1 MNAYYNYKLPP
12 AGSTEADIEEYRQAF
27 ESFAGEEFY
36 KFCLTITS
44 PSQLP
49 EFEAY
54 RGYRFFERDT
64 LAIKKKKEEL
74 YNTYD
79 FKYRQ
84 DTNILTDF
92 CHNIKEGLKDAIR
105 EAHKGLTPDNVPLYL
120 SEDSFSTLDIVEEEG
135 SEISL
140 TNILN
145 NYTKMFNKYK
155 ERTLE
160 LQDFVVE
167 NFLKNSNTDDITLAQ
182 VYTKD
187 LIARQ
192 DKAIK
197 AWLLDPTSDID
208 AITGF
213 IQGKGK
219 SLQNAFWYGF
229 KDSKEVI

>member
-1 MNAYYNYKLPP
+1 
-12 AGSTEADIEEYRQAF
+12 
-27 ESFAGEEFY
+27 
-36 KFCLTITS
+36 
-44 PSQLP
+44 
-49 EFEAY
+49 
-54 RGYRFFERDT
+54 
-64 LAIKKKKEEL
+64 LAIKKKEEEL

-105 EAHKGLTPDNVPLYL
+105 ETHKGLTPDNVSLYL
-120 SEDSFSTLDIVEEEG
+120 SEENFSTLDIVNEEG

-140 TNILN
+140 KNILS

-208 AITGF
+208 AITDF

-229 KDSKEVI
+229 KNSKEVI